1 MQRTML
7 IPQQGDD
14 NTFSTFPQHLAD
26 QLTILVPHVN
36 VIARLFPAFETR
48 GELPNAVATFRDWL
62 QNEVID
68 LEVDAGTPSPTV
80 DPSVH
85 VVLCGHSMGGIVA
98 ADALL
103 SIAGDTV
110 VGHSSD
116 EGTDLLFPDIRGVL
130 AFDTPYLGIAPS
142 VLAHGAEDKYRTA
155 STAYS
160 TLQSFGVFGNN
171 SSPAAATN
179 ASASALSNKAPLA
192 LPPIPDV
199 GGGTG
204 WQKWGKMAL
213 YAGAAAA
220 VAAGSAAAY
229 KNREAITEGVSW
241 ATSHLEF
248 VGCLMR
254 PEDLRKRVAK
264 IEGLS
269 TSQEIVRHEGGGSK
283 DPRMQ
288 MMEKE
293 KDKEGK
299 RDPLGRVGWM
309 CLYTK
314 LGKAAAKAQGND
326 VNYTGTL
333 MGTGKAG
340 RTFCNLPKG
349 QGIQHWKEEIN
360 DAVKDEVTAHME
372 MFNAAMNPG
381 YQALVEDAKSYVLQ
395 WTREVFGEE
404 NKEMGMTVHA

>member
-1 MQRTML
+1 M
-7 IPQQGDD
+7 
-14 NTFSTFPQHLAD
+14 
-26 QLTILVPHVN
+26 
-36 VIARLFPAFETR
+36 
-48 GELPNAVATFRDWL
+48 
-62 QNEVID
+62 ID
-68 LEVDAGTPSPTV
+68 LEVDAGTPSPTIA
-80 DPSVH
+80 PSVH

-110 VGHSSD
+110 VGSHTDSGKDSKSPLAR
-116 EGTDLLFPDIRGVL
+116 EGEVTDLLFPDIRGVL

-155 STAYS
+155 STVYS
-160 TLQSFGVFGNN
+160 GLQSMGIFG
-171 SSPAAATN
+171 SPAGASSTSAATN

-192 LPPIPDV
+192 LPQVPDV
-199 GGGTG
+199 GSGTG

-229 KNREAITEGVSW
+229 QNRQAITEGVSW

-269 TSQEIVRHEGGGSK
+269 TSQELVRREGPAGAGGGSK
-283 DPRMQ
+283 DPRLQ
-288 MMEKE
+288 MMANQKE
-293 KDKEGK
+293 NSEGK
-299 RDPLGRVGWM
+299 DPMGRVGWM

-314 LGKAAAKAQGND
+314 LGAAAQKAQGSD

-333 MGTGKAG
+333 MGTVKAG

-349 QGIQHWKEEIN
+349 QGIRHWKEEVN

-372 MFNAAMNPG
+372 MFNPAQNPG
-381 YQALVEDAKSYVLQ
+381 YKALVEDTKSYVLQ
-395 WTREVFGEE
+395 WTREVLGEE
-404 NKEMGMTVHA
+404 EREMAMINA

>member
-1 MQRTML
+1 M
-7 IPQQGDD
+7 
-14 NTFSTFPQHLAD
+14 
-26 QLTILVPHVN
+26 
-36 VIARLFPAFETR
+36 
-48 GELPNAVATFRDWL
+48 
-62 QNEVID
+62 
-68 LEVDAGTPSPTV
+68 
-80 DPSVH
+80 
-85 VVLCGHSMGGIVA
+85 A

-103 SIAGDTV
+103 SIAGDVV
-110 VGHSSD
+110 VGSD
-116 EGTDLLFPDIRGVL
+116 GKTEGEVTDLLFPDIRGVL

-155 STAYS
+155 STVYS
-160 TLQSFGVFGNN
+160 GLQSMGIFGTG
-171 SSPAAATN
+171 SSSGTSASTN
-179 ASASALSNKAPLA
+179 ASAAALSNKTPLA
-192 LPPIPDV
+192 LPPAPDV

-204 WQKWGKMAL
+204 WQKWGKMAM

-229 KNREAITEGVSW
+229 QNRQAITEGVSW

-269 TSQEIVRHEGGGSK
+269 TSQELVKREESK
-283 DPRMQ
+283 DPRLQ
-288 MMEKE
+288 MMAQQQEANLEKE
-293 KDKEGK
+293 
-299 RDPLGRVGWM
+299 PLGRVGWM

-314 LGKAAAKAQGND
+314 LGAAAAKSQNSSGAQI
-326 VNYTGTL
+326 NYTGTL

-349 QGIQHWKEEIN
+349 QGVHHWKAEIN

-372 MFNAAMNPG
+372 MFNSVQNPG
-381 YQALVEDAKSYVLQ
+381 YKSLVEDAKNYVLQ
-395 WTREVFGEE
+395 WTRSVLGKEKG
-404 NKEMGMTVHA
+404 EMGRIGA